1 MTKKWLLAMIFS
13 MSLLS
18 AGCSVW
24 DGIRGCPDG
33 QIDWADVLMINDIKY
48 GSDIIHE
55 QENTHPETGD
65 SLGKVTYMLDGHAC
79 FNHKLKNDEATYVSA
94 GTPVYEVIGYKPEF
108 RVFADGRVFQVI
120 DNPNAESLGD
130 LADIQGKVT
139 KISIRSDE
147 DDTLLGEL
155 DTEQTEAFLKE
166 YLALAYKGNID
177 PENESDRDNRVFIY
191 FQLED
196 GSTFHTIYVI
206 DENIFGY
213 DAYGNEKTKGIIEE
227 VVKE

>member
-1 MTKKWLLAMIFS
+1 MTKKWLLAMILS
-13 MSLLS
+13 MSSLS

-33 QIDWADVLMINDIKY
+33 EIDWADVIMINDIKY
-48 GSDIIHE
+48 GSDIIQE

-79 FNHKLKNDEATYVSA
+79 SSHKLKNDEATYVSA
-94 GTPVYEVIGYKPEF
+94 GTPVYEVKGYKPEF

-120 DNPNAESLGD
+120 DNPNAETLGD

-139 KISIRSDE
+139 KISIRSD

-155 DTEQTEAFLKE
+155 DTEQTETFLKE

-177 PENESDRDNRVFIY
+177 PKNESDRNNRVFIY

-196 GSTFHTIYVI
+196 GSTFHTIYLI

-213 DAYGNEKTKGIIEE
+213 GAYGNQKTKGIIEE
-227 VVKE
+227 IVKE

>member
-1 MTKKWLLAMIFS
+1 MTKKWLLAMILS
-13 MSLLS
+13 MLSLS
-18 AGCSVW
+18 TGCSVW

-48 GSDIIHE
+48 GSDMINKE
-55 QENTHPETGD
+55 TTLPETGD

-79 FNHKLKNDEATYVSA
+79 SSHKLKNGEATYVSV

-120 DNPNAESLGD
+120 DNPNAETLGD
-130 LADIQGKVT
+130 LADIRGKVT

-155 DTEQTEAFLKE
+155 DTRQTEEFLKE
-166 YLALAYKGNID
+166 YLALAYKGETT
-177 PENESDRDNRVFIY
+177 PENESDRDNKVFIY
-191 FQLED
+191 FHLED
-196 GSTFHTIYVI
+196 GSTFHTIYMK
-206 DENIFGY
+206 DENIIGY
-213 DAYGNEKTKGIIEE
+213 EGHGNEKMKRIIESA
-227 VVKE
+227 VKE